1 MMMVMITSRMALMMT
16 MIMLINT
23 CHDGDENDGYDD
35 FNDKWMR

>member
-1 MMMVMITSRMALMMT
+1 MMMVMITSRMALMT